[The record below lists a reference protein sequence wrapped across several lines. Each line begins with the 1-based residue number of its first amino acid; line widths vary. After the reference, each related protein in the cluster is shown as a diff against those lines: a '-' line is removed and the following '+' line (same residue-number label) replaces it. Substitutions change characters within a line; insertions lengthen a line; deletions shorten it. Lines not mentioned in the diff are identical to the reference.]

1 MTPLQQ
7 TLKTKQMKDLKKYA
21 DKYGYDF
28 NIQIMD
34 GDFNIYVN
42 RGGSV
47 DLFST
52 GGHKT
57 FDEAKSKIVKW
68 IKRVNP

>member
-1 MTPLQQ
+1 MKE
-7 TLKTKQMKDLKKYA
+7 LKRYA

-34 GDFNIYVN
+34 GDFNIFVN
-42 RGGSV
+42 RGGT

-57 FDEAKSKIVKW
+57 FSEAKTEVIKW